1 MERYTKQIRRTLG
14 LLSSMVRSGE
24 NHSEQSEK
32 ALRNS
37 LNGLE
42 QLDLYIVSN
51 SEAKLKAKERLK
63 EIVMQGHDEWD
74 VTEIVQLVNS
84 L

>member
-24 NHSEQSEK
+24 NHSEHSEK

-51 SEAKLKAKERLK
+51 SKAELKAKVREEVTKEIRQWLIDEDYEGLAERL
-63 EIVMQGHDEWD
+63 
-74 VTEIVQLVNS
+74 
-84 L
+84 